1 MSDQPLDSEVL
12 NIIDLIADKKR
23 ADALDKID
31 DILYAKASETIDTY
45 KKTVSNTF
53 FDEPTGNTPEEQWN

>member
-1 MSDQPLDSEVL
+1 MSDQPRDSEVL
-12 NIIDLIADKKR
+12 NIVDLIADKKR

-45 KKTVSNTF
+45 KKTVANTF
-53 FDEPTGNTPEEQWN
+53 FDEPTGNTPEEQ

>member
-12 NIIDLIADKKR
+12 NIVDLIADKKR

-31 DILYAKASETIDTY
+31 DILYAKASQSIDTY
-45 KKTVSNTF
+45 KKTVANTF
-53 FDEPTGNTPEEQWN
+53 FDEPTGDTPENQ

>member
-1 MSDQPLDSEVL
+1 MSDQPLDSEVI
-12 NIIDLIADKKR
+12 NIVNLIADKKR

-45 KKTVSNTF
+45 KKTVANTF
-53 FDEPTGNTPEEQWN
+53 FDEPTGESPEEQWD

>member
-1 MSDQPLDSEVL
+1 MSDQPLDSEVV
-12 NIIDLIADKKR
+12 NIVNLIADKKR

-45 KKTVSNTF
+45 KKSVANTF
-53 FDEPTGNTPEEQWN
+53 FDEPTGESSEEQ

>member
-12 NIIDLIADKKR
+12 NIVDLIADKKR

-31 DILYAKASETIDTY
+31 DILYAKASQSIDTY
-45 KKTVSNTF
+45 KKTVANTF
-53 FDEPTGNTPEEQWN
+53 FDEPTGDTPEEQ

>member
-12 NIIDLIADKKR
+12 NIVDLKEKKKR

-45 KKTVSNTF
+45 KKTVANTF
-53 FDEPTGNTPEEQWN
+53 FDEPTGDTPEEQ

>member
-12 NIIDLIADKKR
+12 NIVDLIADKKR

-31 DILYAKASETIDTY
+31 DILYAKASQSIDTY
-45 KKTVSNTF
+45 KKTVANTF
-53 FDEPTGNTPEEQWN
+53 FDEPTGDTPEEP

>member
-1 MSDQPLDSEVL
+1 MSDQPLDSEVI
-12 NIIDLIADKKR
+12 NIVNLIADKKR

-45 KKTVSNTF
+45 KKTVANTF
-53 FDEPTGNTPEEQWN
+53 FDEPTGESPEEQ